1 MMPANITASS
11 EDEIKFIEN
20 ALIIFNE
27 KIGPFPSGEV
37 PKPLNFV
44 IKDSEDKII
53 AGINALFY
61 RFIAYVDV
69 LWVDESYRGKGLGKA
84 LYEKVEEEAQKLEA
98 KIIHLETLEFQAK
111 DFYIK
116 LGFEVYGIL
125 EDFPPGHTKYSLKKK
140 L

>member
-1 MMPANITASS
+1 MTPENISVST
-11 EDEIKFIEN
+11 ENEIKFIEN
-20 ALIIFNE
+20 SLNIFNE
-27 KIGPFPSGEV
+27 KNGPFPTGEM

-44 IKDSEDKII
+44 MKDSEDKII
-53 AGINALFY
+53 AGINAIFY

-69 LWVDESYRGKGLGKA
+69 LWVDDFYRGKGLGKT
-84 LYEKVEEEAQKLEA
+84 LYQKVEKEAQKLGA
-98 KIIHLETLEFQAK
+98 KLIHLETLEFQAK

-125 EDFPPGHTKYSLKKK
+125 ENFPPGHTKYSLKKN